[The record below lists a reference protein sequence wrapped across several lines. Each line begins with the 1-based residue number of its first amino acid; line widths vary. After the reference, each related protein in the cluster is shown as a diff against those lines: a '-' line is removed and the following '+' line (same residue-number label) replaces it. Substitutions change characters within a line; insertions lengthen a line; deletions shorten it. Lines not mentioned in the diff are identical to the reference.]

1 MIDVLVADDET
12 PALDELEFLLRRDP
26 RIGMIH
32 RAASGA
38 EAIQLL
44 TTVRVDAAFLDIHMP
59 GLSGFDLARAIKRF
73 AAQPAIVFVTADEEQ
88 ALEAFDLAAVDYLLK
103 PVREARLES
112 SISRIVGAVA
122 ADSAPVEAR
131 PDEMITVTVG
141 ATIRRV
147 RRGDVRYAQAQG
159 DYARLHTDGASY
171 LVRIPISD
179 LEEQWSGSG
188 YLRVHRSFL
197 VALASVTRLTLGP
210 HPAITVAGVDLPVSR
225 RLLPAVRD
233 ALAAQRTR
241 PGR

>member
-44 TTVRVDAAFLDIHMP
+44 TTVRVDAVFLDIHMP

>member
-1 MIDVLVADDET
+1 MIDVLVADDEI

-26 RIGMIH
+26 RIGAIY

-112 SISRIVGAVA
+112 SISRVIGAVA
-122 ADSAPVEAR
+122 ATAAPVEAR
-131 PDEMITVTVG
+131 PDEMITVMVG

-147 RRGDVRYAQAQG
+147 RRRDVRYAQAQG
-159 DYARLHTDGASY
+159 DYARLHTDAASY

-197 VALASVTRLTLGP
+197 VAVTSVTRLKLGP
-210 HPAITVAGVDLPVSR
+210 HPAVTVAGVDLPVSR

-233 ALAAQRTR
+233 ALAAQGTR
-241 PGR
+241 YGR